1 MSVGLIA
8 LLDEVSALAKAAA
21 ASFDDL
27 ASQSATVA
35 VKSGGII
42 IDDAAVTPMYVVGF
56 SASRELP
63 IIGKIA
69 LGSLK
74 NKLLYLLPT
83 AVFLS
88 AFLPWAITPLLMAGG
103 AYLCFEGAEKIWEV
117 LSRRT
122 ADTPKAIGA
131 DSRDS
136 EDARVRGA
144 IRTDLILSAEIM
156 AITLGSLEHR
166 SIAEQAIVLAV
177 VGLAITGIVYGV
189 VALIVKADDAG
200 LWLAKRPGRVT
211 QSVGRGVLA
220 AMPTILNALSYI
232 GTAAMIWVG
241 GGVVLHG
248 LAVFG
253 LHQPTEW
260 IEGASAVARR
270 VMPMAAGALGW
281 ATGASL
287 SGIFGLLLGGT
298 LVPLVGLGAKAV
310 SKHLERRATRSR

>member
-35 VKSGGII
+35 LKSGGII

-56 SASRELP
+56 SPSRELP

-74 NKLLYLLPT
+74 SKLLCLLPA
-83 AVFLS
+83 AVLLS
-88 AFLPWAITPLLMAGG
+88 AFAPWAVTPLLMAGG
-103 AYLCFEGAEKIWEV
+103 AYLCFEGTEKIWHV

-122 ADTPKAIGA
+122 SDTPNAVGN
-131 DSRDS
+131 DNRES

-144 IRTDLILSAEIM
+144 IRTDFILSAEIM
-156 AITLGSLEHR
+156 AITLGSVEHQPVG
-166 SIAEQAIVLAV
+166 EQAIVLAV
-177 VGLAITGIVYGV
+177 VGIAITAFVYGV

-200 LWLAKRPGRVT
+200 LWLAKRTGRVS
-211 QSVGRGVLA
+211 QIVGRSILA
-220 AMPTILNALSYI
+220 AMPKILNALSYI

-248 LAVFG
+248 LAAFG
-253 LHQPTEW
+253 IHQPADW
-260 IEGASAVARR
+260 IEGASAATRR
-270 VMPMAAGALGW
+270 VMPATAGVLGW

-298 LVPLVGLGAKAV
+298 LVPLVEFAAEAV
-310 SKHLERRATRSR
+310 SKHLKRRASQSH